1 MAHLTA
7 RFDGTA
13 APALPLADGVAEAE
27 PAAPPAHDAAAAVA
41 HDSTAAA
48 AAADEHAAAAATAAA
63 AAEAAQAEAPLD
75 VVGDGDAGGV
85 DPAHAPIPGLEPMD
99 GDAVEHEAPV
109 VRQFLSRPHTPACFR
124 ICRCV
129 GPHTFWLD
137 ARWRGGLSTSRGSS

>member
-13 APALPLADGVAEAE
+13 APALPPADGVAEAE
-27 PAAPPAHDAAAAVA
+27 PASPPAHDAAAAVA

-48 AAADEHAAAAATAAA
+48 ATDEHAAAAAAAA
-63 AAEAAQAEAPLD
+63 AAADVAQAEAPLD

-99 GDAVEHEAPV
+99 GDAVEQEAPV
-109 VRQFLSRPHTPACFR
+109 VRRFLSRPHTPACFR
-124 ICRCV
+124 ICSV
-129 GPHTFWLD
+129 L
-137 ARWRGGLSTSRGSS
+137 GLRFFGLML